1 MTRTE
6 LRSAPKRIGGRESW
20 RRAARGRTAYRR
32 YVEERCQLVDAV
44 FVGRFVTDP
53 QESMALVAR
62 PRSKAVGARAGVQGS
77 IDDEKASS
85 SKRRGNFLRKGGR

>member
-20 RRAARGRTAYRR
+20 RRAARERTAYRR

-62 PRSKAVGARAGVQGS
+62 PRSKVSERGRVCR
-77 IDDEKASS
+77 EASMMS
-85 SKRRGNFLRKGGR
+85 STLRQPS